1 MKEDIMSISEYLD
14 SSPIFDLVK
23 YGRHDALD
31 AFAFV
36 GGLRKHPYD
45 PEKCLLMTAEQE
57 KPHWLDEG
65 VIIEFRIADVLAAD
79 ELPSPVNKEGAAR
92 SLVRLWV
99 KRGAIALRYEPFEVS
114 DSLLGPRESMALRA
128 RMSRFFQ
135 DRAEKH

>member
-1 MKEDIMSISEYLD
+1 MKEETMSISEYLD

-79 ELPSPVNKEGAAR
+79 ELPSPVNEEGAAR

-114 DSLLGPRESMALRA
+114 DSLLGTRDSMALRA

-135 DRAEKH
+135 DRAEKR